1 MKALTSSFTTTKK
14 FIFSFFITLISI
26 VFTLFCSENLQNI
39 AASLGILSF
48 GILHG
53 ANDIKILSSKKMKI
67 NSLFGVSFLLI
78 YLVVV
83 LLGILIFYFIPAIAL
98 LSFVAVS
105 CYHFGEQ
112 HWENKLKNIQRPLL
126 FYITYGSLIFLML
139 FSFHYSQVHEIIFQ
153 ISSVHVPYQFFFV
166 SLIIAGNIFLGY
178 MFIKL
183 KKIKLILPEI
193 LLLGILALLFH
204 TGSLLFGFGLY
215 FVIWHSLP
223 SLKSQIK
230 YLYSEKEDSPYLKY
244 FKSAFLYWIMA
255 LTGLVTIYF
264 FGTLP
269 KDQYL
274 SVFFSFLAA
283 ITFPHVIVMGLMFH
297 SPNRNSK

>member
-14 FIFSFFITLISI
+14 FIFYLFITLICI

-53 ANDIKILSSKKMKI
+53 ANDIKILSSKRMKI
-67 NSLFGVSFLLI
+67 NSLFGVSLLLI

-83 LLGILIFYFIPAIAL
+83 FLGILLFYFIPGIAL
-98 LSFVAVS
+98 ISFIAVS

-112 HWENKLKNIQRPLL
+112 HWEDKLNDIKRPLL

-139 FSFHYSQVHEIIFQ
+139 FSFHYSQVEEIIFQ
-153 ISSVHVPYQFFFV
+153 ISSVHIPYQFFFV
-166 SLIIAGNIFLGY
+166 SLIIIGNIFLVC
-178 MFIKL
+178 MFIQL
-183 KKIKLILPEI
+183 KKIKHILLET
-193 LLLGILALLFH
+193 LLLGILGLLFY
-204 TGSLLFGFGLY
+204 TASLLFAFGLY

-230 YLYSEKEDSPYLKY
+230 YLYSEKEDSPYFKY

-255 LTGLVTIYF
+255 LTGLMAIYF
-264 FGTLP
+264 FGSLP

-297 SPNRNSK
+297 SPKLNSS

>member
-1 MKALTSSFTTTKK
+1 MKALTSSFTITKK
-14 FIFSFFITLISI
+14 FIFSLFFTLICI

-39 AASLGILSF
+39 ASSLGILSF

-83 LLGILIFYFIPAIAL
+83 FSGILLFYFIPGIAL

-112 HWENKLKNIQRPLL
+112 HWQDKLNDIKRPLP

-139 FSFHYSQVHEIIFQ
+139 FSFHYSQVEEIIFR
-153 ISSVHVPYQFFFV
+153 ISSVHIPYQFFFV
-166 SLIIAGNIFLGY
+166 SLIITGNIFLGY
-178 MFIKL
+178 IFIKL
-183 KKIKLILPEI
+183 KNIKHI
-193 LLLGILALLFH
+193 LLEIFLLGALAILFY
-204 TGSLLFGFGLY
+204 TGSLLFGFGIY

-230 YLYSEKEDSPYLKY
+230 YLYPEKEDRPYLKY

-255 LTGLVTIYF
+255 LIGLVTIYF

-297 SPNRNSK
+297 SPNQNSN

>member
-14 FIFSFFITLISI
+14 FIFSLFITLICI

-53 ANDIKILSSKKMKI
+53 ANDIKILSNKKMKI

-78 YLVVV
+78 YLIVVF
-83 LLGILIFYFIPAIAL
+83 LGILLFYFIPDIAL

-112 HWENKLKNIQRPLL
+112 HWEGKLKNKQRPLL
-126 FYITYGSLIFLML
+126 FYMTYGSLIFLML
-139 FSFHYSQVHEIIFQ
+139 FSFHYSQVEEIIFQ
-153 ISSVHVPYQFFFV
+153 ISSFHIPSEFFYV
-166 SLIIAGNIFLGY
+166 SLIIIGNIFLIY
-178 MFIKL
+178 VFVKVKNIKD
-183 KKIKLILPEI
+183 ILPEA
-193 LLLGILALLFH
+193 LLLGILALLFY

-215 FVIWHSLP
+215 FIIWHSLP

-230 YLYSEKEDSPYLKY
+230 YLYSENENSPYLKY
-244 FKSAFLYWIMA
+244 FKSAFLYWILA
-255 LTGLVTIYF
+255 LTGLVIMYF

-297 SPNRNSK
+297 SPNQNSN